1 MGKNYKWLLLAFL
14 SMAFFF
20 HQADRVLFG
29 LLTIPI
35 QDELHLTD
43 LQIGWINTALFCTL
57 AVMTPIGGF
66 VGDRFSRKWI
76 ITFSLLFWSL
86 MTACTGFVGG
96 MCGLIFFRS
105 IATGGGESFYVP
117 SALALLAS
125 HHRETRSVALSVHQA
140 ALYVGLMFSGALVAW
155 ALHLFGGW
163 RPVFFTFGGLGFLLG
178 VVFVWALKERRDDGD
193 KGDDG
198 DDCKAKGEKPLLVK
212 GLKAYFCNPSALL
225 ATGGFLAVVFANNAY
240 LSWAP
245 KFMARK
251 FALGV
256 GAAGYG
262 AMLYHHVAAFVAI
275 MAGAFLT
282 DACVRRNPRFRLL
295 LQTVALLLGAPALIL
310 FGFAPSCIA
319 AWAGVALYGVF
330 RGLFEVNAH
339 ASLFDVVPPCHRST
353 AEGLMTMVAFFTG
366 SLSPL
371 MIGALSDKYGVRGF
385 EIGFSI
391 LGVGY
396 LLGAAAIAASFF
408 FTFKR
413 GRIVEEQ
420 RSADETW
427 LGDAS

>member
-198 DDCKAKGEKPLLVK
+198 DDCKARGEKPPLVK

-251 FALGV
+251 FSLGV

-413 GRIVEEQ
+413 DRIAEE
-420 RSADETW
+420 
-427 LGDAS
+427 

>member
-163 RPVFFTFGGLGFLLG
+163 RPVFFTFGGLGFALG
-178 VVFVWALKERRDDGD
+178 VVFVWALKERGDDGD

-198 DDCKAKGEKPLLVK
+198 DDCKAKGEKPPLVK

-282 DACVRRNPRFRLL
+282 DAYVRRYPRFRLL
-295 LQTVALLLGAPALIL
+295 LQTVSLLLGAPALIL

-330 RGLFEVNAH
+330 RGLFEVNAY

-413 GRIVEEQ
+413 DRIVEE
-420 RSADETW
+420 
-427 LGDAS
+427 

>member
-86 MTACTGFVGG
+86 MTACTGLVGG

-163 RPVFFTFGGLGFLLG
+163 RPVFFTFGGLGFALG
-178 VVFVWALKERRDDGD
+178 VVFVWALKERRD
-193 KGDDG
+193 
-198 DDCKAKGEKPLLVK
+198 ATGETPVVPVNGQDARSPSSGQDARKRVGPPLSQSFR
-212 GLKAYFCNPSALL
+212 AYFCNPSALL

-408 FTFKR
+408 FTFKKD
-413 GRIVEEQ
+413 RIVEE
-420 RSADETW
+420 
-427 LGDAS
+427 

>member
-198 DDCKAKGEKPLLVK
+198 DDCKARGEKPPLVK

-413 GRIVEEQ
+413 DRIAEE
-420 RSADETW
+420 
-427 LGDAS
+427 

>member
-163 RPVFFTFGGLGFLLG
+163 RPVFFTFGGLGFALG
-178 VVFVWALKERRDDGD
+178 VVFVWALKERGDDGD

-198 DDCKAKGEKPLLVK
+198 DDCKAKGEKPPLVK

-275 MAGAFLT
+275 MVGAFLT

-408 FTFKR
+408 FTFKKD
-413 GRIVEEQ
+413 RIVEE
-420 RSADETW
+420 
-427 LGDAS
+427 

>member
-86 MTACTGFVGG
+86 MTACTGLVGG

-178 VVFVWALKERRDDGD
+178 VVFVWALKEKRDERDIRDERDMPNG
-193 KGDDG
+193 KMGT
-198 DDCKAKGEKPLLVK
+198 KSPIRAS
-212 GLKAYFCNPSALL
+212 LKAYFCNPSALL

-408 FTFKR
+408 FTFKKD
-413 GRIVEEQ
+413 RIVEE
-420 RSADETW
+420 
-427 LGDAS
+427 